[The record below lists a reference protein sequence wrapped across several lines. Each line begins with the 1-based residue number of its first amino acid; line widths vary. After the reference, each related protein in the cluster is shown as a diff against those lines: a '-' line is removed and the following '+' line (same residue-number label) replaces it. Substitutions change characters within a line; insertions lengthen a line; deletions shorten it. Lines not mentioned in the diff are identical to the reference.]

1 MQHFVLILRLGNLV
15 LAAGLTGLAVIWA
28 LRAKARRARTVFWAL
43 SVAGVALTLTIAQRL
58 IAQLYTEG
66 ELPSSFSWV
75 LTRWWRL
82 VVSGMTT
89 VLLLG
94 GVWLILRMTRQ
105 LEEAERALSSLV
117 SLLPRE
123 VTVGPSTFTAR
134 ELEVLDVMAAG
145 KRTDEEIASDLFI
158 SPSTAA
164 THVRNIM
171 RKSSLHNRQE
181 LMLLGRSIRD
191 EAAAQVQGE

>member
-1 MQHFVLILRLGNLV
+1 MQHSLLILRLGNLV
-15 LAAGLTGLAVIWA
+15 LAAGLTALAVIWA

-43 SVAGVALTLTIAQRL
+43 GVAGIALTMTIAQRL
-58 IAQLYTEG
+58 IAQLYTDG
-66 ELPSSFSWV
+66 DLPSSFSWV
-75 LTRWWRL
+75 LTRWWQL

-94 GVWLILRMTRQ
+94 GVWLILRMTRH
-105 LEEAERALSSLV
+105 LEEAEEALSSLV

-123 VTVGPSTFTAR
+123 VSVGPNTFTAR

-145 KRTDEEIASDLFI
+145 KRTDEDIASDLFI

-181 LMLLGRSIRD
+181 LMLLGRSLRD
-191 EAAAQVQGE
+191 EATTPVQGD

>member
-15 LAAGLTGLAVIWA
+15 LAAGLTALAVIWA

-58 IAQLYTEG
+58 IAQLYADGT
-66 ELPSSFSWV
+66 LPPSFAWV
-75 LTRWWRL
+75 QSGWWRL